1 MAASER
7 SQRDLGRA
15 EARADAAEEEAA
27 VARAELGSL
36 QATLEVEIL
45 QKPGPGTVGGDEL
58 EARIAA
64 AVAGESLLALIPVNE
79 HQGREK
85 MNQLASDVV

>member
-7 SQRDLGRA
+7 SRRDLERA

-36 QATLEVEIL
+36 QATFEAEIL
-45 QKPGPGTVGGDEL
+45 QKPGPGSVSSDEL

-64 AVAGESLLALIPVNE
+64 AVAGENLPALMPVTESQVRFRLMLNLAFMI
-79 HQGREK
+79 
-85 MNQLASDVV
+85 